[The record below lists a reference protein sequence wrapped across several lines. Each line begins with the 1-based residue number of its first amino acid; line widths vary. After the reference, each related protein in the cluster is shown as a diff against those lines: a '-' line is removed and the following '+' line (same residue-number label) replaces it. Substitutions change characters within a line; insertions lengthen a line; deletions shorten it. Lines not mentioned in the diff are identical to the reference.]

1 MGQVTLYLAFT
12 LLVFISFFKPWAG
25 LVATYFVAILNPQA
39 IWFWMFS
46 DIRPVFI
53 IIVPTFLGLVWRILV
68 SQESWLGLRTSA
80 TLWVFLLGISTVVS
94 WLYAPY
100 STSLGSS
107 SIVDSTYIMEGQ
119 LKIIAT
125 FLVALV
131 VITEPRRIAAL
142 SLAIIASALYLTF
155 WANSQY
161 LSGPA
166 VARLAGPTSPDGYG
180 TYADE
185 NMFAAFFVAAM
196 PFLWYQG
203 LITKRSYLR
212 AILWLSI
219 PFLWHSIFLTGSRG
233 GLLGLA
239 AGMLVILL
247 RSKKPISYSI
257 VMIPVFIVALFL
269 QGGESMLN
277 RASTITEYKTDTSA
291 FARIESWIVAGE
303 MMVAYPFTGVGPG
316 SFTRAF
322 SEFNSGRPLQA
333 HNAILQIAAEY
344 GVSGL
349 IAIVGLI
356 FGCLLKCLE
365 SAKLLSEKYKLG
377 LSREL
382 YIYNE
387 SVLAGLCGLVVC
399 SIFLTFQLFEI
410 FYMLLAMAACINNY
424 LVRHERLRLQP
435 ATS

>member
-1 MGQVTLYLAFT
+1 MGQVTLYLAFA
-12 LLVFISFFKPWAG
+12 LLAFASFLRPWIG
-25 LVATYFVAILNPQA
+25 LAAAYFVAILNPQA

-53 IIVPTFLGLVWRILV
+53 IIIPTFLGLSWRLFA
-68 SQESWLGLRTSA
+68 SKESLAGLRTNT
-80 TLWVFLLGISTVVS
+80 TLWVIFLAIATFIS
-94 WLYAPY
+94 WLYAPF

-107 SIVDSTYIMEGQ
+107 SIIDSTYIMEGQ

-125 FLVALV
+125 FLLALI
-131 VITEPRRIAAL
+131 VITEPRRIAGL
-142 SLAIIASALYLTF
+142 SLVIVVSSLYFIF
-155 WANSQY
+155 WANTQY
-161 LSGPA
+161 LTGPA
-166 VARLAGPTSPDGYG
+166 VTRLAGPTSPDGYG

-185 NMFAAFFVAAM
+185 NMFAAFFVASM
-196 PFLWYQG
+196 PFLWYQS
-203 LITKRSYLR
+203 LVTKRIYLR
-212 AILWLSI
+212 VILWISI
-219 PFLWHSIFLTGSRG
+219 PFLWHSVFLTGSRG

-239 AGMLVILL
+239 AGTLTILL
-247 RSKKPISYSI
+247 RSRKPISYSI
-257 VMIPVFIVALFL
+257 VMIPVFLIALFW

-291 FARIESWIVAGE
+291 FARIESWTVAGE
-303 MMVAYPFTGVGPG
+303 MMMTYPFTGVGPG

-344 GVSGL
+344 GLTGL

-356 FGCLLKCLE
+356 FSCVFKCLK

-377 LSREL
+377 LSQEL
-382 YIYNE
+382 YVYNE
-387 SVLAGLCGLVVC
+387 SILAGLCGLLVC

-410 FYMLLAMAACINNY
+410 FYMLLAMAACTNNY
-424 LVRHERLRLQP
+424 LTRPE
-435 ATS
+435 

>member
-1 MGQVTLYLAFT
+1 MSQVTLYIAFALLAAA
-12 LLVFISFFKPWAG
+12 SFFRPWVG
-25 LVATYFVAILNPQA
+25 LAAAYFVAILNPQA
-39 IWFWMFS
+39 IWFWMFN
-46 DIRPVFI
+46 DIRPVFVI
-53 IIVPTFLGLVWRILV
+53 IIPTLLGVVWRLLA
-68 SQESWLGLRTSA
+68 SKESLMGLRTGT
-80 TLWVFLLGISTVVS
+80 TLWVCFLGIATVVS
-94 WLYAPY
+94 WLYAPF
-100 STSLGSS
+100 SISLGSS
-107 SIVDSTYIMEGQ
+107 SIVDSTYVMEGQ

-125 FLVALV
+125 FLVALI

-142 SLAIIASALYLTF
+142 SLAIIVSALYLIF

-161 LSGPA
+161 LTGPAVIRLSGPA
-166 VARLAGPTSPDGYG
+166 SPDGHG

-185 NMFAAFFVAAM
+185 NMFAAFFVASM

-203 LITKRSYLR
+203 LIAKRIYLR
-212 AILWLSI
+212 AMLWISI
-219 PFLWHSIFLTGSRG
+219 PFLWHSVFLTGSRG

-239 AGMLVILL
+239 AGMIFILL

-257 VMIPVFIVALFL
+257 VMIPVFLVALFW

-277 RASTITEYKTDTSA
+277 RASSITEYKTDTSA

-322 SEFNSGRPLQA
+322 SEFNPGRPLQA

-344 GVSGL
+344 GVAGL

-356 FGCLLKCLE
+356 FSCFLKCLK
-365 SAKLLSEKYKLG
+365 SAKLLSEQYKLG

-382 YIYNE
+382 YVYNE

-424 LVRHERLRLQP
+424 LVRPDRLRFQSR
-435 ATS
+435 TG